1 MHSHQNHLYAI
12 IAAAKA
18 AGVPRTLLHVCM
30 DGRDTPPT
38 SGAGYMAALEAKLA
52 ELSYGEISSIS
63 GRYYAMDRDKRW
75 APHTL
80 PTRHPLTMLHP
91 CCTPHTC
98 CRRPLATPRLATP
111 RLATPRLAR
120 WERVQQAYDV
130 MCRGPGECET
140 VAAGGVAAIIE
151 ARHAAEEKDEFIKP
165 TGVLADGGL
174 ADGDVF
180 MCFNYRADRA
190 REMFECVS
198 VKHRPS
204 ITRA

>member
-1 MHSHQNHLYAI
+1 
-12 IAAAKA
+12 
-18 AGVPRTLLHVCM
+18 
-30 DGRDTPPT
+30 
-38 SGAGYMAALEAKLA
+38 
-52 ELSYGEISSIS
+52 
-63 GRYYAMDRDKRW
+63 
-75 APHTL
+75 
-80 PTRHPLTMLHP
+80 
-91 CCTPHTC
+91 
-98 CRRPLATPRLATP
+98 
-111 RLATPRLAR
+111 
-120 WERVQQAYDV
+120 VQQAYDV

-140 VAAGGVAAIIE
+140 VAAGGVAALIE

-198 VKHRPS
+198 VKHLPS

>member
-1 MHSHQNHLYAI
+1 
-12 IAAAKA
+12 
-18 AGVPRTLLHVCM
+18 
-30 DGRDTPPT
+30 
-38 SGAGYMAALEAKLA
+38 MAALEAKLA

-63 GRYYAMDRDKRW
+63 GRYYAMDRDKRC
-75 APHTL
+75 APHPL

-111 RLATPRLAR
+111 RLATPRRAR

-165 TGVLADGGL
+165 TGLIADGGL

-198 VKHRPS
+198 VKHLPS